1 MRTRLLF
8 FFFLLLSCL
17 AFARTNRTVSGILHG
32 SDRQPLAYATV
43 MLLNAADSSLVKG
56 AITDEQG
63 AYRFDD
69 LQPGRYRVKAT
80 QVGLETTLSAEFE
93 VTEAGTEHPLPTLVM
108 GGKSVQLKEATVS
121 GEKPFLEHRVD
132 KIVVN
137 VENSIVNAGGTA
149 LEILQKSPGVTVDNN
164 GNIFLRGKQGVL
176 VMMDGKPTYLSAQ
189 ELYNM
194 LRNMPADQL
203 AQIEIITN
211 PSAKYDAAGT

>member
-1 MRTRLLF
+1 
-8 FFFLLLSCL
+8 
-17 AFARTNRTVSGILHG
+17 
-32 SDRQPLAYATV
+32 
-43 MLLNAADSSLVKG
+43 
-56 AITDEQG
+56 
-63 AYRFDD
+63 
-69 LQPGRYRVKAT
+69 
-80 QVGLETTLSAEFE
+80 
-93 VTEAGTEHPLPTLVM
+93 M

-164 GNIFLRGKQGVL
+164 GNISLRGKQGVL

-203 AQIEIITN
+203 CADRDHHE
-211 PSAKYDAAGT
+211 PSAKYDAAGTTGIVNIRMRKNRNYGTNGDLRTSYGQGRYPRLRIRRQRQSPEQAVQRLRQLRLRQRFLFREHGDAAAVS